1 MGLWLQEDIK
11 CVGCGKQPHELEE
24 YRDAALGC
32 GYKAAWEYVVSEE
45 GTYNSGNGHFL
56 CTPCYIKAD
65 CPTAPNGWVA
75 P

>member
-1 MGLWLQEDIK
+1 MVLTSDDVV
-11 CVGCGKQPHELEE
+11 CVRCRLKPAQLS
-24 YRDAALGC
+24 
-32 GYKAAWEYVVSEE
+32 EYVSAAIEWDYKTAAEYVIGEE
-45 GTYNSGNGHFL
+45 GTFNKDNGHFL